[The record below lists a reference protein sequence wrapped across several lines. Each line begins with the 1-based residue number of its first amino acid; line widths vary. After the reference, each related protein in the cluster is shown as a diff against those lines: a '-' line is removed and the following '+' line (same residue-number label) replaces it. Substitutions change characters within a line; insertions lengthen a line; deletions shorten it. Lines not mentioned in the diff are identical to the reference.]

1 MASSHH
7 EPIDRRQS
15 IMPTQGKEGKF
26 IEKNSYAGKTIAV
39 FTSGG
44 DAQGMN
50 AAVRAIVRMGIYV
63 GCRVYLIQEGYQGMV
78 DGGDHITLAEW
89 KTVSNIIQKGGT
101 VIGSARCKDFQTWE
115 GRCKAA
121 YNLIE
126 KDITNLVCIGGD
138 GSLTGA
144 NQFRQEW
151 GHILEELVGSGKIT
165 PEKAKECSHLNIVG
179 LVGSI
184 DNDFC
189 GTDMTIGADSALH
202 RIIEA
207 IDNIATTA
215 SSHQRCFVMEV
226 MGRHCGYLALVAA
239 LASEADWV
247 LVPEWPPEKGWEDV
261 LCSKLAQE
269 RQMGQRLNIIIIAEG
284 AIDHDGKIITPDY
297 VKDLVSTRLKYDT
310 RVTILGHVQRGGSPS
325 AFDRILGCRMGA
337 EAVLALMDATPETP
351 ACVISLDG
359 NQAVRVPLMECVLR
373 TKAVQQ
379 AMDQKDFQRA
389 VQLRGRSFQN
399 NLNDYRRL
407 SKLHPKA
414 VAAEPYTLGVMYVGA
429 PACGMNAAARAF
441 VRIALTQG
449 YKVLGIH
456 YGFEG
461 LVQLDAKLLGWT
473 EVQGWA
479 GAGGARLR
487 TTRSTPDEF
496 GLDVVAKK
504 LKELNIHGLLVI
516 GGFEAFHSVLML
528 AEARDKHPEF
538 CIPMTVI
545 PATISNNVPGTDFT
559 LGTDTSLNAIADIC
573 DRIKQSASGTKNR
586 VFVIETMGGF
596 CGYLATMSAL
606 AGGADAAYIYE
617 ERFSIEDLQG
627 DVAHLSA
634 KIKAGVKRGLIIRNK
649 NASENYTADFIHRLY
664 NEESHGA
671 FTCRMNILGHV
682 QQGGRPSPFDRN
694 MGSRMAIKCAEN
706 LIEQIQACKTPE
718 GGVYTNSPDTA
729 TLLGLIKKRSQFTPV
744 QDLKNMADFQH
755 RIPLDNW
762 WLKLRPLLR
771 IMAKHETT
779 YIAEEFMEHLEEFG
793 TGDKITA

>member
-1 MASSHH
+1 M
-7 EPIDRRQS
+7 DF
-15 IMPTQGKEGKF
+15 KE
-26 IEKNSYAGKTIAV
+26 
-39 FTSGG
+39 
-44 DAQGMN
+44 
-50 AAVRAIVRMGIYV
+50 R
-63 GCRVYLIQEGYQGMV
+63 
-78 DGGDHITLAEW
+78 
-89 KTVSNIIQKGGT
+89 
-101 VIGSARCKDFQTWE
+101 E
-115 GRCKAA
+115 GRLKAA
-121 YNLIE
+121 FNLIE
-126 KDITNLVCIGGD
+126 RDITNLVCIGGD

-144 NQFRQEW
+144 NLFRQEW
-151 GHILEELVGSGKIT
+151 SSLLEELVKTGKIT
-165 PEKAKECSHLNIVG
+165 AEKAKACSYLNIVG

-202 RIIEA
+202 RIMEA

-215 SSHQRCFVMEV
+215 FSHQRCFVMEV

-247 LVPEWPPEKGWEDV
+247 LIPEWPPEKGWEDV

-269 RQMGQRLNIIIIAEG
+269 RQMGQRLNIIIVAEG
-284 AIDHDGKIITPDY
+284 AIDHEGKIITPDY
-297 VKDLVSTRLKYDT
+297 VKNLVATRLKYDT

-325 AFDRILGCRMGA
+325 AFDRTLGCRMGA

-359 NQAVRVPLMECVLR
+359 NQSVRVPLMQCVER

-379 AMDQKDFQRA
+379 AMDAKDFHRA
-389 VQLRGRSFQN
+389 VQLRGRAYIS
-399 NLNDYRRL
+399 NLETYLRL
-407 SKLHPKA
+407 SKVHPPERVLSGELAKC
-414 VAAEPYTLGVMYVGA
+414 PFTLGVMYVGA

-461 LVQLDAKLLGWT
+461 LVQLDAKPLGWT
-473 EVQGWA
+473 DVQGWA

-487 TTRSTPDEF
+487 TTRSLPDEF
-496 GLDVVAKK
+496 GLDIVAAK
-504 LKELNIHGLLVI
+504 LKELKIHGLLVI
-516 GGFEAFHSVLML
+516 GGFEAFHSVLMM

-586 VFVIETMGGF
+586 VFVIETMGGY

-606 AGGADAAYIYE
+606 AGGADAAYIFE
-617 ERFSIEDLQG
+617 EPFSIEDLQG

-634 KIKAGVKRGLIIRNK
+634 KIKDGVKRGLIIR
-649 NASENYTADFIHRLY
+649 SENANANYSGEFIHRLY
-664 NEESHGA
+664 SEESRNV
-671 FTCRMNILGHV
+671 FECRLNILGHL

-694 MGSRMAIKCAEN
+694 MGSRMAIKCAEK
-706 LIEQIQACKTPE
+706 LIEQIQQCKTPD
-718 GGVYTNSPDTA
+718 GGVFANTPETA
-729 TLLGLIKKRSQFTPV
+729 TLLGLIKQKSQFTPI
-744 QDLKNMADFQH
+744 QELKNLADFKH

-762 WLKLRPLLR
+762 WLKLRPVLR
-771 IMAKHETT
+771 IMAKHDSTFV
-779 YIAEEFMEHLEEFG
+779 AEDLEDVDD
-793 TGDKITA
+793 TSDKIIV